1 MDAKSVLKV
10 FKVLESNSKKNPE
23 GFEFFHM
30 WDADAQGDMCVRIVK
45 RMNAR
50 RLAFNGGNIVN
61 QFSVIVYYSTLDL

>member
-30 WDADAQGDMCVRIVK
+30 WDADAQGDMCVRIAK

-50 RLAFNGGNIVN
+50 RLVGSAFNTGNIVN
-61 QFSVIVYYSTLDL
+61 QFSLIVED